1 VLSKK
6 IGIDLGTSSVTVYVK
21 GEGIVLREPPADDRA
36 GPTLQRVIGRVIGRQ
51 RIFRPDVMLSV
62 PGAVTGVE
70 RRAVLEATM
79 QAGAKSAYLI
89 EKPLAAAIGAGIAIA
104 STDGIA
110 VCDLGASGAEA
121 AVIVQGEMV
130 TFAVIR
136 AGGERLDQAIV
147 QAVAARHGVAIDRR
161 EGERLKL
168 ELGRALAPERGRARV
183 AQAKAAGGGEVS
195 IDAAEVH
202 AALAPLLE
210 ELVRGLEE
218 VIGLAP
224 PAVAPALARNG
235 LGWFGPGGNPD
246 QQIQAIFS
254 SADLLRKPVYTFHA
268 WPILWGTLLC
278 TVGAVSL
285 SFVAALFVSVF
296 VVEFA
301 PEWIRAVLA
310 PVVRLLASV
319 PSGIATR
326 MPIRKS
332 RGEP

>member
-1 VLSKK
+1 MLSKK

-147 QAVAARHGVAIDRR
+147 QTVAARHGVAIDRR

-183 AQAKAAGGGEVS
+183 AQVQQAAGGGEVS

-235 LGWFGPGGNPD
+235 LVLSGGAAQLPD
-246 QQIQAIFS
+246 LDRF
-254 SADLLRKPVYTFHA
+254 LGGRLR
-268 WPILWGTLLC
+268 L
-278 TVGAVSL
+278 
-285 SFVAALFVSVF
+285 
-296 VVEFA
+296 
-301 PEWIRAVLA
+301 
-310 PVVRLLASV
+310 PVVVARNAQACVATGTGLALDNLQ
-319 PSGIATR
+319 
-326 MPIRKS
+326 MIR
-332 RGEP
+332 RGQHYIT

>member
-1 VLSKK
+1 MLSKK

-147 QAVAARHGVAIDRR
+147 QTVAARHGVAIDRR

-183 AQAKAAGGGEVS
+183 AQVQQAAGGGEVS

-235 LGWFGPGGNPD
+235 LVLSGGAAQLPD
-246 QQIQAIFS
+246 LDRF
-254 SADLLRKPVYTFHA
+254 LGRRLR
-268 WPILWGTLLC
+268 L
-278 TVGAVSL
+278 
-285 SFVAALFVSVF
+285 
-296 VVEFA
+296 
-301 PEWIRAVLA
+301 
-310 PVVRLLASV
+310 PVVVARNAQACVATGTGLALDNLQ
-319 PSGIATR
+319 
-326 MPIRKS
+326 MIR
-332 RGEP
+332 RGQHYIT

>member
-1 VLSKK
+1 MLSKK

-121 AVIVQGEMV
+121 AIIAQ
-130 TFAVIR
+130 T
-136 AGGERLDQAIV
+136 
-147 QAVAARHGVAIDRR
+147 VAARHGVAIDRR

-183 AQAKAAGGGEVS
+183 AQVQQAAGGGEVS

-235 LGWFGPGGNPD
+235 LVLTGGAAQLPD
-246 QQIQAIFS
+246 LDRF
-254 SADLLRKPVYTFHA
+254 LGGRLR
-268 WPILWGTLLC
+268 L
-278 TVGAVSL
+278 
-285 SFVAALFVSVF
+285 
-296 VVEFA
+296 
-301 PEWIRAVLA
+301 
-310 PVVRLLASV
+310 PVVVARNAQACVATGTGLALDNLQ
-319 PSGIATR
+319 
-326 MPIRKS
+326 MIR
-332 RGEP
+332 RGQHYITGVFDTQAGPDVIESAANGQGGRS